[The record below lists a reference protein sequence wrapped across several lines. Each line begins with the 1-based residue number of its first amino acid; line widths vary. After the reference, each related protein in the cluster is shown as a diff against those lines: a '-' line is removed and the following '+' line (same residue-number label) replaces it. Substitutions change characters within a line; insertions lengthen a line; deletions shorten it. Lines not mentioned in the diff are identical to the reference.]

1 MYSVGWKQFEI
12 LSTRVCLS
20 FCFVVKMTFLK
31 SFSITWFE
39 LHSQTFH
46 LSLSLSLS
54 FFFNCHL
61 VAWCLNEAKN
71 IYIKMMEWYIYI
83 YNFKGSSELN
93 KKNAMSSI
101 HQSVLF
107 TSCILFHYQIF
118 IASTPRSMWR
128 NAIKTSSIIPL
139 RKRKRTRC
147 SCKSLPSH

>member
-46 LSLSLSLS
+46 LSLSLSLFLLQLS
-54 FFFNCHL
+54 SRRL
-61 VAWCLNEAKN
+61 MLEWSKKY
-71 IYIKMMEWYIYI
+71 IYKDDGMVYIYI